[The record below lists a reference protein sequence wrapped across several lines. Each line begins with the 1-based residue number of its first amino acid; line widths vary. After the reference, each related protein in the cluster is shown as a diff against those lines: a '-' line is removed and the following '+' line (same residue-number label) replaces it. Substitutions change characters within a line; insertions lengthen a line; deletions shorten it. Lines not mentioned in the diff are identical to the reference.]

1 VASRISNR
9 ELEEAFVMPGSS
21 SPVAPLASWQLDA
34 FIVGAVWNHQGS
46 HVAYATS
53 AGDILLS
60 DTQRPPALRRLRVEC
75 DQLLAATPIG
85 PEDFLVSIDS
95 GQLLRVSPSGN
106 VAVFSHHP
114 GAWIDAFV
122 SSRQGYVAV
131 GVGRR
136 IVLLGGDGTH
146 IGTTAEH
153 ESTIAQLALS
163 PDESR
168 VFAAHYGGVTV
179 WKKDDLRAASRRLR
193 YAGSHLAVCVS
204 RDNRFAATCT
214 QEKEVHAWR
223 LKEDRDMR
231 MSGYYAKPMA
241 MSWSADGQWL
251 VTSGGDAATA
261 WSFSGKG
268 PEGKSPRLLGP
279 MSESMVTRV
288 SCHPW
293 EAVVAIGY
301 DEGTVVLA
309 SLGAQPLEIPVVD
322 GAGSAT
328 SAQAWSPDG
337 RLLAAATEDGRAD
350 LVYVGVD

>member
-1 VASRISNR
+1 
-9 ELEEAFVMPGSS
+9 MPGSS

-34 FIVGAVWNHQGS
+34 FIVGAVWNHQGR

-60 DTQRPPALRRLRVEC
+60 DTQRPPAVRRLRVEC
-75 DQLLAATPIG
+75 DQLLAVTALG
-85 PEDFLVSIDS
+85 PEDFLVSTDS
-95 GQLLRVSPSGN
+95 GRLLRVSPTGKF
-106 VAVFSHHP
+106 AVFSHHP
-114 GAWIDAFV
+114 GAWVDAFV

-193 YAGSHLAVCVS
+193 FAGSHLAVCVS

-268 PEGKSPRLLGP
+268 PEGKGPRLLGP
-279 MSESMVTRV
+279 MSESLVTRV

-309 SLGAQPLEIPVVD
+309 SLGAQPLEVPVVD
-322 GAGSAT
+322 GAGSPT
-328 SAQAWSPDG
+328 SALAWSPDG
-337 RLLAAATEDGRAD
+337 RLLAAATEDGRAS